1 MNVKPQ
7 QVEEVGK
14 EMAISPGKFSAGG
27 KKETVKNLKED
38 IFKDRRDF

>member
-14 EMAISPGKFSAGG
+14 EMVISPGKFGREG
-27 KKETVKNLKED
+27 TKEPVKNPKEES
-38 IFKDRRDF
+38 